1 MRNLLQN
8 AFPTGPL
15 FSTHILSLET
25 VLTVVEMIERN
36 CAAKQQ
42 KRIEMNDKNVMEEK
56 EDKTDEN
63 VKYSKLNII
72 K

>member
-1 MRNLLQN
+1 MLQN
-8 AFPTGPL
+8 AFPSGPL

-25 VLTVVEMIERN
+25 VLTVVEMVERN

-42 KRIEMNDKNVMEEK
+42 QKRSEMNEAK
-56 EDKTDEN
+56 EEN
-63 VKYSKLNII
+63 VEKIIISKIFNS